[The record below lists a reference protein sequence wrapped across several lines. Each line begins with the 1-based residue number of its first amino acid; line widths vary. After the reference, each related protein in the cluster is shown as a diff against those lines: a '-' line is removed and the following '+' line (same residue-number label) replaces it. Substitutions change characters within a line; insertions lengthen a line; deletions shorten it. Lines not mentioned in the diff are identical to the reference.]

1 MMADIGTILA
11 GAVTMA
17 SCIAAL
23 FFLRFWRQT
32 RDGFFLYF
40 AAAFALDAATRFVLT
55 VGDLSEE
62 TEPLVY
68 LARLITFCL
77 IIVAIVRKNRPNRG
91 A

>member
-1 MMADIGTILA
+1 MDDIGSLLA
-11 GAVTMA
+11 GAIAMA
-17 SCIAAL
+17 SCVAAL

-40 AAAFALDAATRFVLT
+40 AAAFALDAVTRFVLSAA
-55 VGDLSEE
+55 DLSEE

-68 LARLITFCL
+68 LARLVTFCL
-77 IIVAIVRKNRPNRG
+77 IIVAIVRKNRPGRG

>member
-1 MMADIGTILA
+1 MMSDLGTILA
-11 GAVTMA
+11 GAVAMA

-40 AAAFALDAATRFVLT
+40 AAAFALDAVTRFVLA

-62 TEPLVY
+62 TEPLAY
-68 LARLITFCL
+68 LGRLITFCL